1 MIVVD
6 FAVGLIY
13 IPVFEGG
20 IGPSGIGAGIHAIF
34 RIGLIIEILDAGF
47 VSVRAATPIVSS
59 QRTLFHYRFRGIVAH
74 KRDIDI
80 AGIQREPV
88 RTADEIGD
96 VVEITVRPERPPAA
110 VRQSHHD
117 LCA

>member
-1 MIVVD
+1 MSRNSD
-6 FAVGLIY
+6 RKYRKFPA
-13 IPVFEGG
+13 
-20 IGPSGIGAGIHAIF
+20 HA
-34 RIGLIIEILDAGF
+34 
-47 VSVRAATPIVSS
+47 
-59 QRTLFHYRFRGIVAH
+59 FHYRFRGIVAH

-110 VRQSHHD
+110 VRQGHHD